1 MGCTCKSKVER
12 GPAAEQVE
20 LPQTGYQFVDPF
32 AEDISRRILSSYFGS
47 PAVRDPMTGEVLDSG
62 YEGLI
67 SRERDI
73 PIEGTADLT
82 DLEREARTL
91 AGGLGRF
98 GEYIPEAA
106 DVAREGIDAARAG
119 IGQLGQGTFNL
130 AEAARLARDP
140 SEAIK
145 TFSDPFEQQ
154 VVQQA
159 IRDITEQSEQEGSR
173 NGILYTG
180 KS

>member
-12 GPAAEQVE
+12 GPEAESIE

-47 PAVRDPMTGEVLDSG
+47 PGE

-67 SRERDI
+67 AQERDI

-130 AEAARLARDP
+130 AEAARLAL
-140 SEAIK
+140 SLIH
-145 TFSDPFEQQ
+145 
-154 VVQQA
+154 
-159 IRDITEQSEQEGSR
+159 I
-173 NGILYTG
+173 
-180 KS
+180 